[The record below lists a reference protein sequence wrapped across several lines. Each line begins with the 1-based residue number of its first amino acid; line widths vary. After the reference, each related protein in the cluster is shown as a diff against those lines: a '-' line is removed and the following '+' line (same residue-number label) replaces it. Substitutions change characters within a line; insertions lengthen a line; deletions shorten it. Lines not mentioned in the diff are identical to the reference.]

1 MQVNYCDLCGT
12 PLKENNYYSLY
23 CIDPGK
29 KNGTEEEYYAYIAQI
44 RRTQKEICPTCKHIF
59 DKMFELRLQRLSE
72 LSEEINGIYQLP
84 SIKNPIERDN
94 KKGKRGKEKK

>member
-72 LSEEINGIYQLP
+72 LSEEINNIYKLP
-84 SIKNPIERDN
+84 SLKNPMERDN
-94 KKGKRGKEKK
+94 KKGKNGKDKK